1 MAAWPVG
8 ESFGKDNFAKIPN
21 GMPGIEDRMM
31 VMWELGVNSG
41 KFSPSRFVELM
52 STNPAKIFGCYPQ
65 KGTIAPGTD
74 ADIVVWDPNAKHTI
88 SASTHHMKTDYNVY
102 EGMTV
107 TGVPQQVYLRGK
119 RIVDGNIWLGKN
131 GEGKYVRRTPNA
143 PVL

>member
-1 MAAWPVG
+1 
-8 ESFGKDNFAKIPN
+8 
-21 GMPGIEDRMM
+21 
-31 VMWELGVNSG
+31 VMWQLGVNSG
-41 KFSPSRFVELM
+41 KFSSSRFVELM

-88 SASTHHMKTDYNVY
+88 SASTHHMRCDYNVY
-102 EGMTV
+102 EGMQV